1 MINLDIKN
9 VLMDILLQV
18 IGVLRLFVNTRI
30 I

>member
-18 IGVLRLFVNTRI
+18 IGILRLYLPILV
-30 I
+30 